1 MQFRF
6 SFSFFWFHVFI
17 FIKLIDKKNI
27 DEQISWVNIADYNH
41 MCCVHIHMNTSVC
54 SFISINVKASR
65 SHRRE
70 IVHETQA
77 IQSAFKKESLL
88 I

>member
-1 MQFRF
+1 
-6 SFSFFWFHVFI
+6 
-17 FIKLIDKKNI
+17 
-27 DEQISWVNIADYNH
+27 